1 MFLNPEWL
9 MQQGEDAMLLH
20 QVHSAY
26 SDHPSHIAV
35 AVSGGGDSVAL
46 LHLAYRVATQTGQT
60 LSAVTVDHGLR
71 AESAAEAATVAQFC
85 QTLNI
90 PHTTL
95 HWNGTEAQGN
105 LMAAA
110 RDARY
115 QLIGDWAKSN
125 GIGHVMLGHTRDD
138 EAETFLMQ
146 LGRGAGVD
154 GLSAMDWRPHR
165 LGIHWGRPLHQSMR
179 SELRDYLT
187 RQGIEWIDDPT
198 NENPKY
204 LRSRIR
210 AAMPQLA
217 DLGLTVDAIA
227 TSAFNQKMARAA
239 LDHYAAKEADT
250 HLTIQNGDVILPRDL
265 DHLMVPQ
272 DIQRRLWLAA
282 VMWIGGGDH
291 APRQSGLSQITHAI
305 RDGRDVTLNGCAI
318 LVKRD
323 HIRFT
328 RELNAVR
335 DLRCSTT
342 EIWDGRWQLT
352 GPHAPDLHISAVG
365 EEGIRLCSDWR
376 ASGFPRPSIISS
388 PAVWRSNT
396 IIAAPLAGFGTE
408 WTAQIV
414 APFSMGKN
422 VH

>member
-1 MFLNPEWL
+1 
-9 MQQGEDAMLLH
+9 
-20 QVHSAY
+20 
-26 SDHPSHIAV
+26 
-35 AVSGGGDSVAL
+35 
-46 LHLAYRVATQTGQT
+46 
-60 LSAVTVDHGLR
+60 
-71 AESAAEAATVAQFC
+71 
-85 QTLNI
+85 
-90 PHTTL
+90 
-95 HWNGTEAQGN
+95 
-105 LMAAA
+105 
-110 RDARY
+110 
-115 QLIGDWAKSN
+115 
-125 GIGHVMLGHTRDD
+125 
-138 EAETFLMQ
+138 
-146 LGRGAGVD
+146 
-154 GLSAMDWRPHR
+154 
-165 LGIHWGRPLHQSMR
+165 MR

-239 LDHYAAKEADT
+239 LDHYAAREADT
-250 HLTIQNGDVILPRDL
+250 HLTIQGGDVILPRNL
-265 DHLMVPQ
+265 DRLMVPQ
-272 DIQRRLWLAA
+272 DIQRRLWLAS

-291 APRQSGLSQITHAI
+291 APRQSGLSQITHAV
-305 RDGRDVTLNGCAI
+305 RDGRDVTLNGCAV

-335 DLRCSTT
+335 DLRCPTT
-342 EIWDGRWQLT
+342 EIWDGRWKLT

-365 EEGIRLCSDWR
+365 EEGIRQCSDWR
-376 ASGFPRPSIISS
+376 ASGFPRSSIISS